1 MNKEDHVLNAVLLG
15 VGIAVLLD
23 PTPPPGTLENV
34 FRVGVPVAL
43 GALFPDIDTA
53 FGVHRKTF
61 HNLPV
66 LAGFVAFPLL
76 FGNLYFVWIGVATH
90 YVLDLLGTKGGM
102 ALLYPYPRLYDVP
115 VGVTVDSRKA
125 TVVTL
130 AVTAVELAAVALVVD
145 AGYADLLGAPGV
157 RDALLGVAT
166 ALA

>member
-15 VGIAVLLD
+15 VGIAVLTD
-23 PTPPPGTLENV
+23 PSLSAGTLENV
-34 FRVGVPVAL
+34 FRIGVPVAL

-76 FGNLYFVWIGVATH
+76 FGNLYYVWIGVATH
-90 YVLDLLGTKGGM
+90 YVLDLLGTRGGM
-102 ALLYPYPRLYDVP
+102 ALLYPYPEMFDIP
-115 VGVTVDSRKA
+115 VGVTVDSKKA

-130 AVTAVELAAVALVVD
+130 AVTAVELAALSLAID
-145 AGYADLLGAPGV
+145 AGYTDLLGAPGV
-157 RDALLGVAT
+157 RDAFLNFVNSVA
-166 ALA
+166 

>member
-15 VGIAVLLD
+15 VGIAVLMDTSLSA
-23 PTPPPGTLENV
+23 GTLENV
-34 FRVGVPVAL
+34 FRVGVPIAL

-102 ALLYPYPRLYDVP
+102 ALLYPYPGLFDVP
-115 VGVTVDSRKA
+115 VGVTVDSKKA

-145 AGYADLLGAPGV
+145 AGYTVLLGAPGV
-157 RDALLGVAT
+157 RDAFFEFASSVA
-166 ALA
+166 